1 MNTGMTPGTGEL
13 EGKFQIRRI
22 PNRGRHRRWSGG
34 RLLVNPTT
42 TLDYYTEQSRP
53 DGICTDM
60 RMKRFWPTPY
70 LSLTSMHTTLP
81 MRFRRLGKTRSAGVT
96 RSALRKFARHG
107 LARPRTI
114 RIACRPTTIR
124 CACSRSRLRHLSPQ
138 PAICPRS
145 RPLRNSELTAWFPGR
160 VWWNATRTRD

>member
-1 MNTGMTPGTGEL
+1 MNIDMTLGTGKL

-22 PNRGRHRRWSGG
+22 PNTGPHRRWSGG

-42 TLDYYTEQSRP
+42 TLDYCTGQSRP

-60 RMKRFWPTPY
+60 EMKRFGPTPP
-70 LSLTSMHTTLP
+70 LSPTSMYTTRP
-81 MRFRRLGKTRSAGVT
+81 MRFRKPGNGVI
-96 RSALRKFARHG
+96 RPALREFTRHG

-114 RIACRPTTIR
+114 RIACRPTTVHSS
-124 CACSRSRLRHLSPQ
+124 CSRSRLLHSSPQ

-145 RPLRNSELTAWFPGR
+145 RPPRNSEVTAWFPGR